1 VTTQE
6 GASLGLQLRS
16 VLYGVQLL
24 LVTNLVLVAWVVA
37 MRGGRLDLVR
47 AGSSA
52 QPGLEVDGT
61 ADSGNAVE
69 GKRAA
74 DLVLLLIGL
83 LVGSAII
90 HAAAVPAYLAEWP
103 LGGLLFAVIAASA
116 LVVAAFLLLMPRPA
130 VYIAAIVV
138 SQAPLALWLVSHTSI
153 VSTSAGPGL
162 PVPVA
167 LVDIA
172 AMVLEI
178 TTLVVALVL
187 LHDGRWLHQPGRAT
201 ESARWMAALAVVA
214 VTAIGIGGSGLP
226 GFEDYAAHSQLP
238 VPVSTH
244 GHTSG
249 T

>member
-1 VTTQE
+1 
-6 GASLGLQLRS
+6 
-16 VLYGVQLL
+16 
-24 LVTNLVLVAWVVA
+24 
-37 MRGGRLDLVR
+37 
-47 AGSSA
+47 
-52 QPGLEVDGT
+52 
-61 ADSGNAVE
+61 
-69 GKRAA
+69 
-74 DLVLLLIGL
+74 
-83 LVGSAII
+83 
-90 HAAAVPAYLAEWP
+90 
-103 LGGLLFAVIAASA
+103 
-116 LVVAAFLLLMPRPA
+116 